1 MAYTAL
7 YRQWRPQN
15 FDTLVGQSAVKTA
28 LKNALSNDKIAHAYL
43 FSGPRGTGKTST
55 ARILAKALNCLHGL
69 NGEPCGECSNCKHI
83 TEGTSMDVFEIDA
96 ASNTGVDEIKD
107 LCEQVAFSPVESRY
121 KVYII
126 DEVHMLSKGAFNA
139 LLKTLEEPPEHV
151 VFILATTDPQKVPET
166 IHSRC
171 QRFEFRRVTLG
182 EITEHLQM
190 VADGSG
196 IQADKEALHLIAVQ
210 AEGGMRDAL
219 SLLDQCG
226 VMGDRVTVD
235 IVRNVLGIVGRD
247 LLHDLI
253 KSIGEMQLS
262 AALSKL
268 NLLLEKGKDAHQI
281 LSELMEY
288 MRALLLFKT
297 VPEYSEIY
305 LTDTKD
311 AFEKLAPL
319 FGQERLLAVEERL
332 HTAVLE
338 LKNTPRPRI
347 TMELCLV
354 DLCRME
360 GSTLAALNA
369 RVEKLEQQLLRST
382 FIQTT
387 ASAEQQKVQEI
398 ASVELIQSE
407 IPASGD
413 KLTVKESKVIET
425 LPVEKKIMTKQ
436 QEPSASVSAAET
448 SNLTAN
454 EEYAGDFAAG
464 EDYWKQAMD
473 ILKAERKN
481 SMVACAKSGRVFS
494 FVDNVLQIVF
504 KAAFFAE
511 RINKDDYRKAF
522 ENALLRVARR
532 EIRLE
537 AVVEGEVKKPKIF
550 SNPVQKAEQN
560 IQPLAVD
567 KKLLP
572 ENLRKAADVF
582 GGVITD
588 ISDQN

>member
-15 FDTLVGQSAVKTA
+15 FDALVGQSAIKTA

-55 ARILAKALNCLHGL
+55 ARILAKALNCLHGCL
-69 NGEPCGECSNCKHI
+69 TGEPCGKCSNCKHI

-151 VFILATTDPQKVPET
+151 VFILATTDPQKVPAT

-226 VMGDRVTVD
+226 VMGNRVTVD

-262 AALSKL
+262 DALSKL

-288 MRALLLFKT
+288 IRALLLFKA

-305 LTDTKD
+305 LTDTKE

-332 HTAVLE
+332 HSAVLE

-369 RVEKLEQQLLRST
+369 RIEKLEQQLLRGA
-382 FIQTT
+382 FIQTA
-387 ASAEQQKVQEI
+387 ASAEIVH
-398 ASVELIQSE
+398 SE
-407 IPASGD
+407 ISVSGEN
-413 KLTVKESKVIET
+413 LTVKESKVIEA
-425 LPVEKKIMTKQ
+425 LPVEKKVMTKQ
-436 QEPSASVSAAET
+436 QEPPVSVSVAGT

-532 EIRLE
+532 AIRLE

-550 SNPVQKAEQN
+550 SNPVQKNEQN